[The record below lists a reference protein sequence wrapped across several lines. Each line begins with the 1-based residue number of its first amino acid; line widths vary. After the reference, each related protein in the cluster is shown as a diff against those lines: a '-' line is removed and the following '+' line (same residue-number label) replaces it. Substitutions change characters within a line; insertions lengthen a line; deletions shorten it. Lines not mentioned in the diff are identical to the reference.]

1 MAFILGFIVGFLSGV
16 VFMFLAFL
24 VYAMLNMVKDYME
37 EKKFKERK

>member
-1 MAFILGFIVGFLSGV
+1 MAFILGFIVGFFSGV
-16 VFMFLAFL
+16 IFMFLAFL